1 MAKKMMGGRD
11 KDDGAKVEGE
21 IRFLGGIPAE
31 VKEIIARVGTRG
43 DVTQVL
49 CQILE
54 GRDKNKTIR
63 RNVRG
68 PVRLGDMLML
78 LETEIEAQ
86 KLGGGRRGGKKK

>member
-1 MAKKMMGGRD
+1 MGKKGKG
-11 KDDGAKVEGE
+11 KDSGKGDGE
-21 IRFLGGIPAE
+21 IRFVEGVPAE

-49 CQILE
+49 CQIQS
-54 GRDKNKTIR
+54 GRDENKTIR

-68 PVRLGDMLML
+68 PVRLGDILIL

-86 KLGGGRRGGKKK
+86 KLGGGRRGGRKKK

>member
-1 MAKKMMGGRD
+1 MAKIFNKR
-11 KDDGAKVEGE
+11 KDTDSKVEGE
-21 IRFLGGIPAE
+21 IRFSEGVPGE

-49 CQILE
+49 CHIQE
-54 GRDKNKTIR
+54 GRDKGKTIR

-68 PVRLGDMLML
+68 PVRLGDILIL

-86 KLGGGRRGGKKK
+86 RLGGGRRGGRKK